1 MKLIL
6 AILALWL
13 ALIPGSGA
21 TGEQPAVPGDSDS
34 RADACR
40 PTLVARQRY
49 GFVATSAGWP
59 QTFDVVRLR
68 AGWAADLTRG
78 APVPGMDRALVLRT
92 PYNYRVDPA
101 QLGPVVDANPGAMW
115 LVGNEPDCI
124 SQDALPPAEYAR
136 IYHDVYQFLKGRD
149 LSARV
154 AAGGIVQPTP
164 LRLQYLDLVLAAYR
178 ALYGHELPADLW
190 HIHNAI
196 LNEVSCA
203 YDPDNCWGAQI
214 PPGIEPNVGVR
225 RDIDDNDD
233 LDAFKAQIWAF
244 RQWMADR
251 GYAGLPVVVS
261 EFGVLMPAEYGFDP
275 PRVNA
280 YMSGTFDFLAAT
292 EDPVLGDP
300 LDGGRLVQRWAW
312 FSLDV
317 PPFETDPKGFNGN
330 LFDLKTAAITEH
342 GLQYE
347 ALTAGLPALDYAE
360 LALVRW
366 EVPAVG
372 RPLSPTETVTLPVTV
387 RLGNSGTS
395 PAGAFLVRLQYAG
408 PRQGTLEK
416 TVPGLAASGS
426 TELTFSLTDL
436 APGVYDLQLTIDA
449 LGQVNEPA
457 ECDNQPHRR
466 LVVPLHVAHLPVV
479 ANGAAA
485 PARDLVLSSPTEGDS
500 PPPSLVGKGAGELGV
515 PALREFPLPQSGSYP
530 GQLALEAGGGAVWVT
545 ERDGNRLGRFDV
557 AAEEWTEY
565 TIPTAGSQPWGLAL
579 DGAGGLWFAESAGN
593 KIGRLD
599 LASGTIDEYPVPT
612 QDSEPWEVAM
622 AAGYVWFTERAGNK
636 IGGLDPASGVI
647 TEHLLKSTNPR
658 PSGLSAAA
666 ISYPWGDLWYL
677 WFAQPGANL
686 LGFMRLDDN
695 FIGEVAPPTL
705 NSALQDVAWDG
716 LFPWITE
723 RATNKLAAYYFGT
736 ALGWREIPVSTP
748 DSEPYGIT
756 LQGSDVVWFTE
767 RAGNRLGRYQV
778 STGVL
783 VEYGL
788 PTPGGQPTDVAVDAD
803 GCAWYAAAGANR
815 IGRLCPWALDQTYLP
830 LVLH

>member
-13 ALIPGSGA
+13 ALIPGLGA

-34 RADACR
+34 HADACR

-59 QTFDVVRLR
+59 QTFDVARLR

-124 SQDALPPAEYAR
+124 WQDDLPPAEYAR

-178 ALYGHELPADLW
+178 ARYGHELPADLW

-203 YDPDNCWGAQI
+203 YDPDHCYGADI
-214 PPGIEPNVGVR
+214 PPGVDAVVGVR
-225 RDIDDNDD
+225 RDVDDNDD

-244 RQWMADR
+244 RQWTADR
-251 GYAGLPVVVS
+251 GYAGMPVVVS

-292 EDPVLGDP
+292 EDPILGDP

-330 LFDLKTAAITEH
+330 LFDPHTAAITEH

-372 RPLSPTETVTLPVTV
+372 RPLSPTETVTLPATV

-426 TELTFSLTDL
+426 TELTFGLTDL
-436 APGVYDLQLTIDA
+436 APGAYDLQLTIDA

-466 LVVPLHVAHLPVV
+466 LVVPSHVAHLPVV
-479 ANGAAA
+479 ANRAAA
-485 PARDLVLSSPTEGDS
+485 PARDLVPSSASGEDLD
-500 PPPSLVGKGAGELGV
+500 PPILVGKGAGGLGL
-515 PALREFPLPQSGSYP
+515 PALREFPLPQPGSYP
-530 GQLALEAGGGAVWVT
+530 GQIALEDGGGAVWVT

-579 DGAGGLWFAESAGN
+579 DGAGGVWFAESAGN

-599 LASGTIDEYPVPT
+599 LASGTIDDYPVPT

-636 IGGLDPASGVI
+636 IGRFNPATDVVDFEEELQVS
-647 TEHLLKSTNPR
+647 NPH
-658 PSGLSAAA
+658 PSGLSA
-666 ISYPWGDLWYL
+666 SSVLGNWYL
-677 WFAQPGANL
+677 WFAEPGANL
-686 LGFMRLDDN
+686 LGRMRLADN
-695 FIGEVAPPTL
+695 AVAHLAIPTA
-705 NSALQDVAWDG
+705 NSAPQDVAWEG
-716 LFPWITE
+716 GIPWLTE
-723 RATNKLAAYYFGT
+723 RAGNKIATFGFGT
-736 ALGWREIPVSTP
+736 TSLWTEVPVSTP

-788 PTPGGQPTDVAVDAD
+788 PTPGGEPTDVAVDAD

>member
-1 MKLIL
+1 MQLIL
-6 AILALWL
+6 AMLALWL
-13 ALIPGSGA
+13 ALIPGLGAAGAQPAAPGDPDSGA
-21 TGEQPAVPGDSDS
+21 DD
-34 RADACR
+34 CR

-49 GFVATSAGWP
+49 GFVASSTGWP
-59 QTFDVVRLR
+59 QTFDVARLH

-78 APVPGMDRALVLRT
+78 ASAPGMDRALVLRT
-92 PYNYRVDPA
+92 PYNYHVDPA
-101 QLGPVVDANPGAMW
+101 HLGPVVDANPGAIW
-115 LVGNEPDCI
+115 LVSNEPDSI
-124 SQDALPPAEYAR
+124 WQDDLPPAEYAR

-149 LSARV
+149 ASARV
-154 AAGGIVQPTP
+154 AAGGIVQPSP

-178 ALYGHELPADLW
+178 ARYGHELPVDLW
-190 HIHNAI
+190 HTHNAI

-203 YDPDNCWGAQI
+203 YDPENCWGAQI
-214 PPGIEPNVGVR
+214 PPGVDANVGVR

-251 GYAGLPVVVS
+251 GYGGLPVVVS

-280 YMSGTFDFLAAT
+280 FMSGTFAFLATAA
-292 EDPVLGDP
+292 DPALGDP

-317 PPFETDPKGFNGN
+317 PPWDPKTAPTGFNGN
-330 LFDLKTAAITEH
+330 LFDPETAAITEH

-347 ALTAGLPALDYAE
+347 ALTAGLPAPDYAE

-372 RPLSPTETVTLPVTV
+372 RPLSPAETVTLPVTV

-395 PAGAFLVRLQYAG
+395 PAGAFLVRLQYTG

-436 APGVYDLQLTIDA
+436 APGAYDLQLTIDA
-449 LGQVNEPA
+449 LGQVDEPA
-457 ECDNQPHRR
+457 ECDNQPLRR
-466 LVVPLHVAHLPVV
+466 LVVPSHVAHVPVV
-479 ANGAAA
+479 ANLAAA
-485 PARDLVLSSPTEGDS
+485 STRDPVLFSPRGEDLS
-500 PPPSLVGKGAGELGV
+500 PPSLAGKGAGGV
-515 PALREFPLPQSGSYP
+515 GLPALREFPLPQPGSYP
-530 GQLALEAGGGAVWVT
+530 GQLALEDGGGTVWVT

-557 AAEEWTEY
+557 AAGEWAEY

-579 DGAGGLWFAESAGN
+579 DGAGGLWFAETAGN
-593 KIGRLD
+593 QIGRLD
-599 LASGTIDEYPVPT
+599 LASGAIDEYPVPT
-612 QDSEPWEVAM
+612 QDSEPWGVAV
-622 AAGYVWFTERAGNK
+622 AGDYVWFTERAGNK
-636 IGGLDPASGVI
+636 IGRVNPATDVVDFEKELQAS
-647 TEHLLKSTNPR
+647 NPR
-658 PSGLSAAA
+658 PSGLSAW
-666 ISYPWGDLWYL
+666 SVLGNWYL
-677 WFAQPGANL
+677 WFAEPGATL
-686 LGFMRLDDN
+686 LGRMRLADN
-695 FIGEVAPPTL
+695 AVAHLAIPTA
-705 NSALQDVAWDG
+705 NSAPQDVAWEG
-716 LFPWITE
+716 GIPWLTE
-723 RATNKLAAYYFGT
+723 MAGNKIATFGFGT
-736 ALGWREIPVSTP
+736 TELWTEVPMSTP

-778 STGVL
+778 SGGAL

-803 GCAWYAAAGANR
+803 GCAWYAAPGANR
-815 IGRLCPWALDQTYLP
+815 IGRFCPWALEQTYLP

>member
-6 AILALWL
+6 AILALVL
-13 ALIPGSGA
+13 ALIPGLGA
-21 TGEQPAVPGDSDS
+21 AGEQPVAPGGLDSG
-34 RADACR
+34 ADDCR

-49 GFVATSAGWP
+49 GFVASSTGWP
-59 QTFDVVRLR
+59 QTFDVARLH

-78 APVPGMDRALVLRT
+78 ATVPGMDRALVLRT
-92 PYNYRVDPA
+92 PYNYHVDPA

-115 LVGNEPDCI
+115 LVSNEPDSI
-124 SQDALPPAEYAR
+124 WQDDLPPAEYAR

-149 LSARV
+149 ASARV
-154 AAGGIVQPTP
+154 AAGGIVQPAP
-164 LRLQYLDLVLAAYR
+164 LRLQYLDLVLATYR
-178 ALYGHELPADLW
+178 ARYGHELPADLW
-190 HIHNAI
+190 HTHNAI

-203 YDPDNCWGAQI
+203 YDPENCWGAQI
-214 PPGIEPNVGVR
+214 PPGVDANVGVR

-251 GYAGLPVVVS
+251 GYGGLPVVVS

-280 YMSGTFDFLAAT
+280 FMSGTFAFLATAA
-292 EDPVLGDP
+292 DPALGDP

-317 PPFETDPKGFNGN
+317 PPWDPKTAPTGFNGN
-330 LFDLKTAAITEH
+330 LFDPETAAITEH

-347 ALTAGLPALDYAE
+347 ALTAGLPAPDYAE

-372 RPLSPTETVTLPVTV
+372 RPLSPAETVTLPVTV

-395 PAGAFLVRLQYAG
+395 PAGAFLVRLQYTG

-426 TELTFSLTDL
+426 TELTFSLPDL
-436 APGVYDLQLTIDA
+436 APGAYDLQLTIDP
-449 LGQVNEPA
+449 LGQVDEPA
-457 ECDNQPHRR
+457 ECDNQPLRR
-466 LVVPLHVAHLPVV
+466 LVVPSHVAHVPVV
-479 ANGAAA
+479 ANLAAA
-485 PARDLVLSSPTEGDS
+485 STRDPVLFSPRGEDLS
-500 PPPSLVGKGAGELGV
+500 PPSLAGKGAGGLGL
-515 PALREFPLPQSGSYP
+515 PALREFPLPQPGSYP
-530 GQLALEAGGGAVWVT
+530 GQLALEDGGGTVWVT

-557 AAEEWTEY
+557 AAGEWAEY

-579 DGAGGLWFAESAGN
+579 DGAGGLWFAETAGN
-593 KIGRLD
+593 QIGRLD
-599 LASGTIDEYPVPT
+599 LASGAIDEYPVPT
-612 QDSEPWEVAM
+612 QDSEPWGVAV
-622 AAGYVWFTERAGNK
+622 AGDYVWFTERAGNK
-636 IGGLDPASGVI
+636 IGRVNPATDVVDFEKELQAS
-647 TEHLLKSTNPR
+647 NPR
-658 PSGLSAAA
+658 PSGLSAW
-666 ISYPWGDLWYL
+666 SVLGNWYL
-677 WFAQPGANL
+677 WFAEPGANL
-686 LGFMRLDDN
+686 LGRMRLADN
-695 FIGEVAPPTL
+695 AVAHLAIPTA
-705 NSALQDVAWDG
+705 NSAPQDVAWEG
-716 LFPWITE
+716 GIPWLTE
-723 RATNKLAAYYFGT
+723 MAGNKIATFGFGT
-736 ALGWREIPVSTP
+736 TELWTEVPMSTP

-778 STGVL
+778 SGGAL

-803 GCAWYAAAGANR
+803 GCAWYAAPGANR
-815 IGRLCPWALDQTYLP
+815 IGRFCPWALEQTYLP

>member
-6 AILALWL
+6 AMLALWL
-13 ALIPGSGA
+13 ALIPGLGAAGAQPAAPGDPDSGA
-21 TGEQPAVPGDSDS
+21 DD
-34 RADACR
+34 CR

-49 GFVATSAGWP
+49 GFVASSTGWP
-59 QTFDVVRLR
+59 QTFDVARLH

-78 APVPGMDRALVLRT
+78 ASAPGMDRALVLRT
-92 PYNYRVDPA
+92 PYNYHVDPA
-101 QLGPVVDANPGAMW
+101 QLGPVVDANPGAIW
-115 LVGNEPDCI
+115 LVSNEPDSI
-124 SQDALPPAEYAR
+124 WQDDLPPAEYAR

-149 LSARV
+149 ASARV
-154 AAGGIVQPTP
+154 AAGGIVQPSP

-178 ALYGHELPADLW
+178 ARYGHELPVDLW
-190 HIHNAI
+190 HTHNAI

-203 YDPDNCWGAQI
+203 YDPENCWGAQI
-214 PPGIEPNVGVR
+214 PPGVDANVGVR

-244 RQWMADR
+244 RQWMVDR
-251 GYAGLPVVVS
+251 GYGGLPVVVS

-280 YMSGTFDFLAAT
+280 FMSGTFAFLATAA
-292 EDPVLGDP
+292 DPALGDP

-317 PPFETDPKGFNGN
+317 PPWDPKTAPTGFNGN
-330 LFDLKTAAITEH
+330 LFDPKTAAITEH

-347 ALTAGLPALDYAE
+347 ALTAGLPALAYAE

-372 RPLSPTETVTLPVTV
+372 RPLPPAETVTLPVTV

-395 PAGAFLVRLQYAG
+395 PAGAFLVRLQYTG

-436 APGVYDLQLTIDA
+436 APGAYDLQLTIDA
-449 LGQVNEPA
+449 LGQVDEPA
-457 ECDNQPHRR
+457 ECDNQPLRR
-466 LVVPLHVAHLPVV
+466 LVVPSHVAHLPVV
-479 ANGAAA
+479 ANRAAA
-485 PARDLVLSSPTEGDS
+485 TSRDPVPSSARGEDL
-500 PPPSLVGKGAGELGV
+500 PPPSLAGKGAGGSGL
-515 PALREFPLPQSGSYP
+515 PALREFPLPQPGSYP
-530 GQLALEAGGGAVWVT
+530 GQLALEDGGGAVWVT

-557 AAEEWTEY
+557 AAGEWAEY
-565 TIPTAGSQPWGLAL
+565 IIPTAGSQPWGLAL

-599 LASGTIDEYPVPT
+599 LASGAIDEYPVPT
-612 QDSEPWEVAM
+612 PDSEPWEVAM
-622 AAGYVWFTERAGNK
+622 AAGYVWFTARAGNK
-636 IGGLDPASGVI
+636 IGQLHPASGDVSEFDLP
-647 TEHLLKSTNPR
+647 TPNSR
-658 PSGLSAAA
+658 PSGLSAHAVNN
-666 ISYPWGDLWYL
+666 LWYL
-677 WFAQPGANL
+677 WFAEPGSGK
-686 LGFMRLDDN
+686 LGRMRLADN
-695 FIGEVAPPTL
+695 QIAEVGTRISPSAP
-705 NSALQDVAWDG
+705 QDVVWDG
-716 LFPWITE
+716 GDPWITDLLAN
-723 RATNKLAAYYFGT
+723 RIAFFGLATFDIWG
-736 ALGWREIPVSTP
+736 PVSLPTP

-756 LQGSDVVWFTE
+756 LQGNDVVWFTE

-778 STGVL
+778 SGGAL

-788 PTPGGQPTDVAVDAD
+788 PTPGGEPTDVVVDAD
-803 GCAWYAAAGANR
+803 GCAWYAAPGANR
-815 IGRLCPWALDQTYLP
+815 IGRFCPGALDRTYLP